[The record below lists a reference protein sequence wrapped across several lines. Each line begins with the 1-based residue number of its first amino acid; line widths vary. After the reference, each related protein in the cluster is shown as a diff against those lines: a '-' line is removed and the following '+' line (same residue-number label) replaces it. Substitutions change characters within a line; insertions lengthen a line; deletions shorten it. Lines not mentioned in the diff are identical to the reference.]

1 MKGVLR
7 RMMDLGRLVLMGR
20 VGPVWR
26 AFWHR
31 LYSNHTSIGF
41 RRDLTVLFAAP
52 LAFQP
57 LDVRAL
63 ERGDDLSCLE
73 AETPGL
79 TDVQVFER
87 LTQRR
92 IVESGLRTC
101 YIAVGSDGMPCYM
114 QWLILASSNE
124 LVRTTFGNL
133 YPRLE
138 SDEALLEGAYTP
150 EAYRGK
156 GIMAS
161 AMARIAER
169 AADSGVRWVIT
180 FVDESYAPAQKGC
193 ARAGFRPYVRRV
205 ETYRL
210 FRRYVAF
217 LPLRQLGAI
226 PQGQRAIDSA
236 S

>member
-1 MKGVLR
+1 
-7 RMMDLGRLVLMGR
+7 MGR
-20 VGPVWR
+20 AGPVWR
-26 AFWHR
+26 AFWNR
-31 LYSNHTSIGF
+31 MYSNHTSIGF

-57 LDVRAL
+57 LEVRPL

-73 AETPGL
+73 ARAPEL

-101 YIAVGSDGMPCYM
+101 YIAMSSDGMPCYM
-114 QWLILASSNE
+114 QWLILAGENDR
-124 LVRTTFGNL
+124 VQTAFGNL

-156 GIMAS
+156 GIMAN
-161 AMARIAER
+161 AMAQIAAR
-169 AADSGVRWVIT
+169 AADAGVRWVIT
-180 FVDESYAPAQKGC
+180 FVDEAYAPAQKGC

-210 FRRYVAF
+210 LHRRVAF
-217 LPLRQLGAI
+217 VSLRQPVGESA
-226 PQGQRAIDSA
+226 QGQRAIDGA
-236 S
+236 R